1 VVSSQSR
8 AEAFWTIVPNRVVAV
23 LGAGGWLG
31 RSILRVASVD
41 PSFRDWHVVGLEG
54 ESPWEDLEALAS
66 HLTPGQLPGTVVNAV
81 GRRYGSESDLVDSNV
96 RFVLDLVAW
105 VQRSGWRVLQLGSAA
120 EYGPGRSGP
129 FSETDT
135 PRPAS
140 SYGKSK
146 LSATEALSD
155 ILGPSSSCV
164 GRLFNV
170 LGPNPPRGSVAAD
183 IRTKILE
190 AQELSKAPALS
201 SPDTVRDFLLL
212 DDASRLLLALIP
224 EIGRNQIVNICS
236 GQGLTWRQIAD
247 AVCPAL
253 EPESRGEAE
262 SHPDMVVG
270 NPTLLHSLVS
280 APPPPNPKSLALSL
294 LG

>member
-1 VVSSQSR
+1 MPDQ
-8 AEAFWTIVPNRVVAV
+8 VVAV

-31 RSILRVASVD
+31 RSILRAASVD
-41 PSFRDWHVVGLEG
+41 PDFRDWHVFGLEG
-54 ESPWEDLEALAS
+54 ESPLEDLQTLAS
-66 HLTPGQLPGTVVNAV
+66 HLVPGQSPGTVINAV
-81 GRRYGSESDLVDSNV
+81 GRRYGSNADLVDSNV
-96 RFVLDLVAW
+96 RFVLDLAAW

-120 EYGPGRSGP
+120 EYGPGRSEP
-129 FSETDT
+129 FSETDS
-135 PRPAS
+135 PQPS
-140 SYGKSK
+140 SPYGKSK

-155 ILGPSSSCV
+155 LLGPSSSCV

-183 IRTKILE
+183 IRAKIQE
-190 AQELSKAPALS
+190 AQETGKAPALS

-212 DDASRLLLALIP
+212 HDASRLLLALIP

-253 EPESRGEAE
+253 EPASRGEAE
-262 SHPDMVVG
+262 SHPDIVVG
-270 NPTLLHSLVS
+270 NTTLLHSLVS